1 MASGPD
7 LREISAIKN
16 SLLFPCKF
24 PAQLQIACV
33 YAGPVTDNFFRG
45 NYSLLI
51 SLRREFQTCNSGL
64 LT

>member
-1 MASGPD
+1 MASELD
-7 LREISAIKN
+7 LCEIPATKN